1 MSNEEAIQFWKMIGA
16 RAESAIFAILSG
28 AYQEGDV
35 EKFHERMVGELKSI
49 INRDLSEVPF
59 GKSSEQTKKPFDFHR
74 NSINEVIISEVLI
87 KEQRLKGSVL
97 DIAAKTLSDAIINNG
112 IGTKEPAEKLALA
125 IKGAFVR
132 LSH

>member
-35 EKFHERMVGELKSI
+35 EKFHTRMVGELKSI

-59 GKSSEQTKKPFDFHR
+59 GKSSEQTKKPFDLHR
-74 NSINEVIISEVLI
+74 NSINGVIISEWAI
-87 KEQRLKGSVL
+87 KVPRLKGSVL
-97 DIAAKTLSDAIINNG
+97 DIAAKTLSDAIINYG
-112 IGTKEPAEKLALA
+112 IETKEPAENLA
-125 IKGAFVR
+125 IAIKAAFVK